1 MGVVWVA
8 IHFTTSGPPCEE
20 TKALGSPY
28 RVAEA
33 MKKDD
38 MCAQQQRHPRSRIS
52 DMDMAEETESW
63 ERAAERGNH
72 LQWREVM

>member
-1 MGVVWVA
+1 MRVI
-8 IHFTTSGPPCEE
+8 IHSTATRPPCEE

-38 MCAQQQRHPRSRIS
+38 MCAPHGRQLANFRKQVKGL
-52 DMDMAEETESW
+52 
-63 ERAAERGNH
+63 AAR
-72 LQWREVM
+72 